1 MTCVSTIILGHII
14 LIFYLT
20 CLILI
25 STNRH
30 HFTVFVVVLFLSH
43 LIYFLFCLSIIIL
56 PLFSIH
62 SAPLFCC
69 CFCYSVYSCCCC
81 LSFVRVNFIYELLG
95 RIVNQL
101 FSMEASCLPRRML
114 PSDFVTRGSCII
126 RREAIQRLAA
136 QSMTFSKLQ
145 ELMESVDGHRTI

>member
-30 HFTVFVVVLFLSH
+30 HFTVIIILLFLARLVS
-43 LIYFLFCLSIIIL
+43 FLFCLSVIIL
-56 PLFSIH
+56 PVFSIH
-62 SAPLFCC
+62 PAPLCCC
-69 CFCYSVYSCCCC
+69 CFCYSVYSCCC

-101 FSMEASCLPRRML
+101 FSMEASCLPRRIL

-136 QSMTFSKLQ
+136 QSMTFSEVEK
-145 ELMESVDGHRTI
+145 LMESVNGHRTI